1 MWKGYLSIL
10 AAGLI
15 VAAGTVGAWGADNAT
30 PTTEPADVA
39 ALRAEV
45 KELRSEVQDM
55 KERHPDASVYRP
67 DIDEAKAAT
76 LEDAQLHSEMGDFS
90 PARIGWTPDRGLD
103 IRTDDGKFG
112 VAPFFLFQTRYAAN
126 YHQATGADGGTSTQ
140 DGFEIRRMQLGVDGF
155 AFDPNLTFRIFW
167 QSSDLTDGDLAL
179 LMAWVQYRINGGPWV
194 IGGGQFKDPFYHEQ
208 LVGDSL
214 QLAVDRTFVDDTLAG
229 GEAFSK
235 GVTLRYDSGQPLRG
249 EAAFTSGFNN
259 NNTNYEDFPTN
270 EKSFGFAGRAE
281 YKFMGDWKDYEH
293 FTSLGDKHDLLV
305 AGAGIDWSEAGH
317 TDFIRHVIDAQYNRG
332 PWAFFGA
339 YLGRYTN
346 GVTGGSGGGAY
357 DPALV
362 LQASYLLSQHWEPF
376 LRYDYSHIDGSEFKT
391 PTVSTTHEITAGVV
405 YYFYGQR
412 AKVTFDLSY
421 LPNGSSEVDA
431 GNDLN
436 TADAGHN
443 AFLARGQFQLWL

>member
-140 DGFEIRRMQLGVDGF
+140 DGFEIRRMQLGVDG
-155 AFDPNLTFRIFW
+155 
-167 QSSDLTDGDLAL
+167 LAL
-179 LMAWVQYRINGGPWV
+179 
-194 IGGGQFKDPFYHEQ
+194 
-208 LVGDSL
+208 
-214 QLAVDRTFVDDTLAG
+214 
-229 GEAFSK
+229 
-235 GVTLRYDSGQPLRG
+235 VT
-249 EAAFTSGFNN
+249 N
-259 NNTNYEDFPTN
+259 
-270 EKSFGFAGRAE
+270 
-281 YKFMGDWKDYEH
+281 
-293 FTSLGDKHDLLV
+293 
-305 AGAGIDWSEAGH
+305 H
-317 TDFIRHVIDAQYNRG
+317 T
-332 PWAFFGA
+332 
-339 YLGRYTN
+339 
-346 GVTGGSGGGAY
+346 
-357 DPALV
+357 
-362 LQASYLLSQHWEPF
+362 
-376 LRYDYSHIDGSEFKT
+376 
-391 PTVSTTHEITAGVV
+391 
-405 YYFYGQR
+405 
-412 AKVTFDLSY
+412 
-421 LPNGSSEVDA
+421 
-431 GNDLN
+431 
-436 TADAGHN
+436 
-443 AFLARGQFQLWL
+443 